1 MIFQGRFSIFFD
13 ALLHPQRRATKLQI
27 INCVF
32 NSIKFKF
39 LNVYAYL

>member
-1 MIFQGRFSIFFD
+1 MIFQGRFSIFLMHFY
-13 ALLHPQRRATKLQI
+13 PQRRATKLQI

-39 LNVYAYL
+39 LNVYVYL